1 MDAQEVEIG
10 MLGNLRLRL
19 VARAKP
25 SWAEPAAFSRA
36 AALFRAAMP
45 CLAAALLVT
54 AALSGCDGDDP
65 GQTAGRQS
73 KPLPDQVIS
82 QFGLTET
89 SQGRKD
95 WHMEAEKAYV
105 FEKRDILETDVVEVT
120 FFDEDGSI
128 RSVLRADY
136 ARLNRTTD
144 DMEARGN
151 VVVTGSD
158 GVRLETEALNWQSET
173 RQIASDDSVTV
184 YRNEDILSGW
194 GFRGDPDLGS
204 FRILRDMKATIK
216 ARDSSEEGI
225 AGGRDT

>member
-1 MDAQEVEIG
+1 
-10 MLGNLRLRL
+10 MLRNLRIGPKR
-19 VARAKP
+19 P
-25 SWAEPAAFSRA
+25 P
-36 AALFRAAMP
+36 ALFPAVAI
-45 CLAAALLVT
+45 CLAALL
-54 AALSGCDGDDP
+54 AGCGSDEP
-65 GQTAGRQS
+65 GRLAGQKT

-82 QFGLTET
+82 EFGLTET

-105 FEKRDILETDVVEVT
+105 YEKRNVLETDVVEVT
-120 FFDEDGSI
+120 FYDEDGSV
-128 RSVLRADY
+128 RSVLKADY

-158 GVRLETEALNWQSET
+158 GVRLETETLNWQSET
-173 RQIASDDSVTV
+173 RKIASDDSVTV
-184 YRNEDILSGW
+184 YRNDDVLSGW

-216 ARDSSEEGI
+216 ARDQSKEGMI
-225 AGGRDT
+225 GGGDS

>member
-1 MDAQEVEIG
+1 
-10 MLGNLRLRL
+10 MLGNIRLRGTVRTKL
-19 VARAKP
+19 P
-25 SWAEPAAFSRA
+25 WTWQAAFSRTFAPQAAPRLLDAVRVLA
-36 AALFRAAMP
+36 AALFV
-45 CLAAALLVT
+45 AAAL
-54 AALSGCDGDDP
+54 AGCSGDDP
-65 GQTAGRQS
+65 ELAADRQT

-82 QFGLTET
+82 EFGLTET

-95 WHMEAEKAYV
+95 WRMEAEKAYV
-105 FEKRDILETDVVEVT
+105 FEKRNILETDAVEVT
-120 FFDEDGSI
+120 FFDEAGSI
-128 RSVLRADY
+128 RSVLKADY

-184 YRNEDILSGW
+184 YRNDDILSGW

-204 FRILRDMKATIK
+204 FRILKDMKATIK
-216 ARDSSEEGI
+216 ARDEGKEGLT
-225 AGGRDT
+225 GGRDT

>member
-10 MLGNLRLRL
+10 MLGNLRLRRPAP
-19 VARAKP
+19 ARL
-25 SWAEPAAFSRA
+25 SWAAPAARLFLA
-36 AALFRAAMP
+36 AALFAA
-45 CLAAALLVT
+45 
-54 AALSGCDGDDP
+54 AALSGCAGDDP
-65 GQTAGRQS
+65 GQAAGRQS

-95 WHMEAEKAYV
+95 WHMEAVKAYV
-105 FEKRDILETDVVEVT
+105 FEKRNILETDVVEVT

-128 RSVLRADY
+128 RSVLKADY

-151 VVVTGSD
+151 VIVTGSD
-158 GVRLETEALNWQSET
+158 GVRLETQALNWQSET

-204 FRILRDMKATIK
+204 FRILRDMKATIR
-216 ARDSSEEGI
+216 AREESKEGMT
-225 AGGRDT
+225 GGRDT